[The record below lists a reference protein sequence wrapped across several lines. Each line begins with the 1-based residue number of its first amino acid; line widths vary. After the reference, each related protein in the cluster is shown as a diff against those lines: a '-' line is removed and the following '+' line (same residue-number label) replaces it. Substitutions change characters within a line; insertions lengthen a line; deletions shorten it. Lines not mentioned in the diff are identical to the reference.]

1 MTSNAW
7 KKKDDAKKKHLDQK
21 IPIQGSTE
29 YKVAGAWRA
38 QSGLPSDDDD
48 KQRVEEKG

>member
-1 MTSNAW
+1 MGPLPRSLAAEANDCFMVRAM
-7 KKKDDAKKKHLDQK
+7 
-21 IPIQGSTE
+21 QGSTE